1 MSKSKVFISFRMS
14 DGSDYKDRLS
24 KKFEELD
31 YVINKSED
39 VDGEFVRRHDSK
51 IFVRETC

>member
-39 VDGEFVRRHDSK
+39 VDRGNLSEDTIQK
-51 IFVRETC
+51 

>member
-39 VDGEFVRRHDSK
+39 VDRGS
-51 IFVRETC
+51 